1 MKGIRGTKRIRR
13 KGQALSGARNNEAGF
28 VMTWVIILMVVAS
41 LVIGPFLAFMMTGLQ
56 AAHSRDETMLEFYA
70 ADSGIEDATYKIQQN
85 YSAATELSD
94 DIFDDD
100 TNIPVVDDVGNP
112 ADGTALFPDKG
123 VILIGSELIYY
134 TSKEPDAFIIDTTKG
149 GSRGYGGT
157 EAKEHDSGTAVTTGL
172 PQGVGDT
179 WLYSIADINNRQVDV
194 TIEPLWILE
203 GLEGITQLSDEIGDD
218 DTNIPVDSTDGF
230 PASGVVRIGD
240 ELIQY
245 EAIDE
250 ENSELLV
257 APDGRGYDDTTASG
271 HDAVAIV
278 FLQSPLPSLPPELLV
293 VGQVFDTTT
302 KLTAAID
309 DNDSTIPVQSAAS
322 FPDATQADPRVILI
336 GDESILY
343 SGKTATQFTVYNDPG
358 TPGLDGRGYDGT
370 VAADHIAQATVTSGE
385 MTYRID
391 FSYDNSQGSL
401 NIDRIGTWLSRG
413 FDYIPGSSNVGTT
426 LRLGITAGATIIPV
440 QSTDLFPDAT
450 EDNPDDDIIIAI
462 EHEFIRISSVD
473 RVNKQLS
480 VYNDPGTP
488 GLDGRGYN
496 GTVAANHLTVGT
508 PVTVEPQLVPHH
520 GGTAL
525 EWSFNPVVDFTNLP
539 RPVPLGG
546 GSPPRDE
553 FPIKRT
559 ITFRFSPARQPSG
572 SFPWIRT
579 TNTNLYLSWDTESTA
594 YKITSTAT
602 ELPNGTHTTL
612 ESYIAASKLTSRNT
626 IQVFGDSRAIG
637 NSLMKDTVPDPDHI
651 KDALNS
657 PFESTAKI
665 TDIPDGAKIEAA
677 YLYWSAWKNS
687 PDDIGNPETLTPA
700 QLQALKELV
709 DQATFKVGGAFQ
721 TQVTADRLQI
731 EQRILSGSPEGWVY
745 SAYKDVTDLLWPEPS
760 KTITINPRATT
771 QSATVTNTS
780 TSSNSV
786 SVKIT
791 PLSVP
796 GGTGGRL
803 LVNGSEISGAT
814 DYTLAASSSLT
825 ISSGT
830 VLGNYAFSVYINDSS
845 WSSSSRRVRVDTP
858 SVTNILLGN
867 YGSSGYNYQ
876 RQTYLLPLTTSL
888 SGPQSA
894 TVTNTSSPSNSVSV
908 KITPISVPS
917 GTGGLLRV
925 NGIEI
930 SGATDYTLAASSSLT
945 ISSGT
950 VLGNYAFRV
959 YINDSSWSSSSRR
972 VRVDFPGLS
981 SILLGNYGSSGYTY
995 QRQVDFLPRLT
1006 TIQAVPQAT
1015 ITKMSL
1021 ASAEV
1026 DVTDATPNNPADAN
1040 NNITVDGDT
1049 VEAGQMKHYGPF
1061 IDTTPHTVAGVA
1073 NDRQYKATIT
1083 CTKGIVRVD
1092 YGSNSIILGE
1102 PGLRTTNGEY
1112 TVGYLEG
1119 ITNDDINDSGSFAGW
1134 SLIVIYSNSAE
1145 YISEHPEE
1153 PVRLLYLYDD
1163 FRRVNQSSPP
1173 SYPSILSLSS
1183 TIGGFLAPENFHG
1196 RMTCF
1201 VGEGDPGSP
1210 YIGDSVKCNGLLL
1223 PRSPDGVNP
1232 QNDVW
1237 NSRSSG
1243 LAGVS
1248 IDGVDIDTFDVSDC
1262 IDDGA
1267 SSATLEFF
1275 TGQDGWALVYIF
1287 LSFDTIPTVETGG
1300 SQLSIITFSLQGG

>member
-830 VLGNYAFSVYINDSS
+830 VLGNYAF
-845 WSSSSRRVRVDTP
+845 
-858 SVTNILLGN
+858 
-867 YGSSGYNYQ
+867 
-876 RQTYLLPLTTSL
+876 
-888 SGPQSA
+888 
-894 TVTNTSSPSNSVSV
+894 
-908 KITPISVPS
+908 
-917 GTGGLLRV
+917 
-925 NGIEI
+925 
-930 SGATDYTLAASSSLT
+930 
-945 ISSGT
+945 
-950 VLGNYAFRV
+950 RV